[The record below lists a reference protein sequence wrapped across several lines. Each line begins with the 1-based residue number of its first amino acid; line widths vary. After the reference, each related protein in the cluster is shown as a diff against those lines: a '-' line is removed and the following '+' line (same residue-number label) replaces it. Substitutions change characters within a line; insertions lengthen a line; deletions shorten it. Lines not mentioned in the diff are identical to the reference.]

1 MDLSIVLCF
10 HWTFFADFPR
20 GIDPTK
26 SKQKSYN
33 VTGKKE
39 LNDGPNIGQM
49 SARSSPLPFSI
60 YLIPA
65 NTIHKW
71 AVVQLLF

>member
-10 HWTFFADFPR
+10 HWTFFADFLH
-20 GIDPTK
+20 GIDPIK
-26 SKQKSYN
+26 SKQKSYS

-39 LNDGPNIGQM
+39 SNDGPHIGQM
-49 SARSSPLPFSI
+49 SGWSSPLLFSI

-71 AVVQLLF
+71 VVVQLLL